1 MKIAEYK
8 GFQIQTH
15 TSQGKFYA
23 EIYRRDILLLTIKS
37 SAENDTP
44 LRSSAAATQSAKD
57 WIYRTYPKGKL
68 KYFWGGL
75 KPGTSATL

>member
-23 EIYRRDILLLTIKS
+23 EIYRRDRLLQTIS
-37 SAENDTP
+37 DSAEYGVP
-44 LRSSAAATQSAKD
+44 FRSSAAVTQSAKD
-57 WIYRTYPKGKL
+57 WIDTTYPKGKL
-68 KYFWGGL
+68 KYFGEV
-75 KPGTSATL
+75 